1 MAGTDGEYLGSMNLI
16 QFQTSIFDT
25 IDGLPIHPLAVHVAV
40 VLLPISAMALAL
52 LVFVPRW
59 RKAYLPLT
67 IGGLG
72 VATVFTYIAKES
84 GEALSNRV
92 GKPVAHAELGSI
104 LFPAAVGLL
113 AVGVAFY
120 FLQKSAQPKWIIQT
134 AAGVAIAA
142 VLSVSG
148 LTYFVGHTGAQAS
161 WAKRMGP
168 IDASPTPTPTPTDTE
183 TSGTGL
189 TSADVA
195 AHNTPTDCWTIIKSD
210 VYDLTSYIQQHP
222 GGAGALTN
230 LCGIDATSAF
240 ESQHASQMAP
250 ASALAALKIGTIGSV
265 PTATPTPTPTKTTPT
280 PTPTKTTPK
289 PSGKSYTKAQVA
301 AHKTG
306 ADCWSIINNKVYNLT
321 SYVSSHPGGTAV
333 ISAICGKDG
342 TSAFSGQHGGQ
353 ATPASVLSGLLLGS
367 IATSA
372 TTDPAPV
379 AKTYS
384 STQVAAHN
392 SASSCWG
399 VVSGTVYDLTSY
411 VSSHPGGASAIK
423 ALCGKDATAAFTG
436 QHGGQSSPTNVL
448 ASFTLGK
455 LSGANTL
462 GTAQGEEEEE
472 EDDD

>member
-1 MAGTDGEYLGSMNLI
+1 MNPVQL
-16 QFQTSIFDT
+16 QSSIFDT

-92 GKPVAHAELGSI
+92 GKPVAHADLGSI

-120 FLQKSAQPKWIIQT
+120 FLQKSTQPKWIVQT
-134 AAGVAIAA
+134 TAGVAIAA

-148 LTYFVGHTGAQAS
+148 LTYLVGHSGAQAS
-161 WAKRMGP
+161 WSKRMGP

-183 TSGTGL
+183 TPGTGL
-189 TSADVA
+189 TAAEVA
-195 AHNTPTDCWTIIKSD
+195 THNKPTDCWTIIKSD

-222 GGAGALTN
+222 GGSGVLTN

-240 ESQHASQMAP
+240 ESQHATEMAP
-250 ASALAALKIGTIGSV
+250 ASALAALKIGKIGSV
-265 PTATPTPTPTKTTPT
+265 PTTTPKPTSTPT

-289 PSGKSYTKAQVA
+289 PSAKTYTKAQVA
-301 AHKTG
+301 THKSG
-306 ADCWSIINNKVYNLT
+306 SDCWSIINNKVYNLT
-321 SYVSSHPGGTAV
+321 SYVSSHPGGSAV

-342 TSAFSGQHGGQ
+342 TSAFSAQHGGQ
-353 ATPASVLSGLLLGS
+353 ATPTSVLSGLLLGA
-367 IATSA
+367 IATSG

-384 STQVAAHN
+384 SNQVAAHN

-399 VVSGTVYDLTSY
+399 VVNGNVYDLTSY
-411 VSSHPGGASAIK
+411 VSSHPGGASAIN
-423 ALCGKDATAAFTG
+423 ALCGKDATSAFTG
-436 QHGGQSSPTNVL
+436 QHGGESSPTNVL
-448 ASFTLGK
+448 ASFKLGT
-455 LSGANTL
+455 LSGTNTL

-472 EDDD
+472 DDD